1 MVYPSPVMSITE
13 MTTKMNFPKE
23 YMLRMAHHRLAY
35 KYVTRT
41 SKAKNAKI
49 LIDTAE
55 FEKLRQ
61 RGLLR

>member
-1 MVYPSPVMSITE
+1 
-13 MTTKMNFPKE
+13 
-23 YMLRMAHHRLAY
+23 MLRMAHHRLAY